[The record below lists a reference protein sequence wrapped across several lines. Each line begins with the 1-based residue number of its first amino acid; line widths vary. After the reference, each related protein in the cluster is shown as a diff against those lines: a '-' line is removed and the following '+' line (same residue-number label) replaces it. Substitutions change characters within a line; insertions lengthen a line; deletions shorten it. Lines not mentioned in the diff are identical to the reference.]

1 MKSLLYITRLL
12 ENEKMST
19 GRPSVALVV
28 LLRHY
33 RQILLT
39 LLTFDYWVNGQA
51 IQNTVFCL
59 LIYTYTMLKNQVF
72 YDDISKKRT
81 RKMRLQTNCE
91 FQQTKIKQLNKN
103 FNIDMYSTNLRGGK
117 VLATEQKIREI
128 KKAAFKK

>member
-1 MKSLLYITRLL
+1 
-12 ENEKMST
+12 
-19 GRPSVALVV
+19 
-28 LLRHY
+28 
-33 RQILLT
+33 
-39 LLTFDYWVNGQA
+39 
-51 IQNTVFCL
+51 
-59 LIYTYTMLKNQVF
+59 MLKNQVF

-81 RKMRLQTNCE
+81 KKMRLQTNCE

>member
-39 LLTFDYWVNGQA
+39 LLTFDYWVNRQA
-51 IQNTVFCL
+51 IQNIVFCL
-59 LIYTYTMLKNQVF
+59 LIYTYTMLKSQVF

>member
-1 MKSLLYITRLL
+1 MKSLLYIPRLL

-39 LLTFDYWVNGQA
+39 LLTFDSWVNRQA
-51 IQNTVFCL
+51 IQNIVFCL
-59 LIYTYTMLKNQVF
+59 LIYTYTMLKNQIF

-81 RKMRLQTNCE
+81 RKMCLQTNCE